1 MLLSSSGDAM
11 PQQSAPTDRTQ
22 VADRMDSPVVNLGT
36 GYKRRSRKRTKKAR
50 PFQFSLRQL
59 HLAYVVT
66 ALLSVLVVY
75 VMALRVEH
83 VKGDSLGRGAYIVRP
98 AICPKLIVLNYQ
110 THKSAPTQYS
120 MNVVFFDDPD
130 DSRVAH

>member
-1 MLLSSSGDAM
+1 
-11 PQQSAPTDRTQ
+11 
-22 VADRMDSPVVNLGT
+22 MDSPVVNLGT

-120 MNVVFFDDPD
+120 MNVVFFDEPH